1 MQFNK
6 SWNTKVPNYKVQD
19 YNFAGVCNHT
29 KQYILLS
36 IQGTKSRKVS
46 KPEAQTIPEC
56 KKSNDKKTSFHS
68 FSFFPRKDRWKQSNL
83 KAALNF

>member
-29 KQYILLS
+29 KQYIILS
-36 IQGTKSRKVS
+36 VKGLGHARCPSQRLKLSLNAKNRMTRKLHF
-46 KPEAQTIPEC
+46 IH
-56 KKSNDKKTSFHS
+56 FHS
-68 FSFFPRKDRWKQSNL
+68 SQVKTGGNKVI
-83 KAALNF
+83 